1 MGRKKK
7 LTERMEQAGDRA
19 RRNLTVKPL
28 VEIYGTQRVLIEHH
42 RGICR
47 YGSEESWVNAQNG
60 KIIIQGE
67 GLNLARIGREQL
79 VICGRIHLVRF
90 CGREEA

>member
-1 MGRKKK
+1 MGREKK
-7 LTERMEQAGDRA
+7 LTERFRRAGDTA
-19 RRNLTVKPL
+19 HRNLAVKPL

-47 YGSEESWVNAQNG
+47 YGTEETWVNVQDG
-60 KIIIQGE
+60 KILIQGE
-67 GLNLARIGREQL
+67 GLYLARIGREQL
-79 VICGRIHLVRF
+79 VICGRIRIVRF